1 MALYHFSVKQVS
13 RGKGQTVV
21 NSAAYISG
29 QKLYNDYYGSFF
41 CVVQGDFIILWDAF
55 LATFF
60 TVSIDSS
67 LVLI

>member
-1 MALYHFSVKQVS
+1 MTAKSYFNHL
-13 RGKGQTVV
+13 
-21 NSAAYISG
+21 ISP
-29 QKLYNDYYGSFF
+29 LYNDYYGSFF